1 MGVYMKSIKNHL
13 SLVVALVSILFSIQ
27 VFMIIDRSINAYKV
41 NLANNYSIIVVSGL
55 SIEEKVFKSFS
66 PLVDGMSELN
76 PDKIIKRLNTK
87 IDPKNLKL
95 LKLSLPKFY
104 KLKLTHFPSP
114 SEIEVLTS
122 RLLKHKSVTKVEN
135 FSNNHDNT
143 FKLLLL
149 FKDVITVFSLSM
161 FIVTILLILKE
172 LRIWQ
177 FMHNERMSIMG
188 LFGAPIWLSSAVLF
202 RLAIVDAIIASI
214 LTFLIF
220 SYLAASLWVKEQLDY
235 IGIQVVVFDPLM
247 DFAVLSGVAIF
258 LSVLLALLIV
268 IGHKEEV

>member
-1 MGVYMKSIKNHL
+1 MKSIKNHL

-27 VFMIIDRSINAYKV
+27 VFIIIDRSIMAYKE
-41 NLANNYSIIVVSGL
+41 NLASNYSIIVVSQL
-55 SIEEKVFKSFS
+55 SIEEETMKSFS
-66 PLVDGMSELN
+66 PLINATSELN

-87 IDPKNLKL
+87 INVKNLKL

-114 SEIEVLTS
+114 GEIKSLTS
-122 RLLKHKSVTKVEN
+122 RLLRHKSITKVEN
-135 FSNNHDNT
+135 FSSNHDNT

-149 FKDVITVFSLSM
+149 FKDVITVFSISV

-214 LTFLIF
+214 LTFMIF
-220 SYLAASLWVKEQLDY
+220 SYLSTSFWVQEQLEY
-235 IGIQVVVFDPLM
+235 IGIDIVVFDQLM
-247 DFAVLSGVAIF
+247 DFAILSGIAIF

>member
-1 MGVYMKSIKNHL
+1 MKSIKNHF

-27 VFMIIDRSINAYKV
+27 VFIIVDRSINAYKE
-41 NLANNYSIIVVSGL
+41 NLASSYSVIMVTQV
-55 SIEEKVFKSFS
+55 SIEEQKIKDIS
-66 PLVDGMSELN
+66 PLIAKVSELDPEN
-76 PDKIIKRLNTK
+76 VIKRLNTK
-87 IDPKNLKL
+87 MDKKNLEL
-95 LKLSLPKFY
+95 LKVTLPKFY

-114 SEIEVLTS
+114 DEIQRLTK
-122 RLLKHKSVTKVEN
+122 RLLRYKSVTKVEN
-135 FSNNHDNT
+135 FSSNHDNT

-149 FKDVITVFSLSM
+149 FKDVITVFSLSV

-202 RLAIVDAIIASI
+202 RLSIVDALIASVI
-214 LTFLIF
+214 TFVLF
-220 SYLAASLWVKEQLDY
+220 SYISSTTWISQQFKS
-235 IGIQVVVFDPLM
+235 IGIDVVVFDKVE
-247 DFAVLSGVAIF
+247 DFSLLFGIAML

-268 IGHKEEV
+268 LGHKEEV